1 MHSVASRTRRSGA
14 RIPARRTTLTG
25 WLLAAGVGFAA
36 VLAPAATT
44 TATAAPAFISCPAG
58 DYENVDH
65 ACVPRPGSDPDGATA
80 QCGDGTYSYSR
91 HRSGTCS
98 HHGGVERWL

>member
-36 VLAPAATT
+36 VFAPTA

-80 QCGDGTYSYSR
+80 QCSDGTYSYSR